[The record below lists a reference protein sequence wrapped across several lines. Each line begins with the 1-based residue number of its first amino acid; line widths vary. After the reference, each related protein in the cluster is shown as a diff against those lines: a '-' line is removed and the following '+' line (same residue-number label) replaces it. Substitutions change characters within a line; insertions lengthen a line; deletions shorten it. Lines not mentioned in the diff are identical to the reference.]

1 MTQLILDTE
10 GYNITLPESI
20 KGGYTVERRPLSVDV
35 EMVTGRVVRELRG
48 SVWVLSYQY
57 GYFSDADKNALI
69 AACEK
74 GRAQAIT
81 CGFLTPESSGAL
93 TYSQFIVTN
102 FKYPTFFWSRTAE
115 KNGTAATVPM
125 WGDFTVELR
134 EVKPSD

>member
-20 KGGYTVERRPLSVDV
+20 KGGYRAERLPLSVDV
-35 EMVTGRVVRELRG
+35 EMITGRLVRELRG
-48 SVWVLSYQY
+48 SVWTVAYQY

-74 GRAQAIT
+74 GRREPIT
-81 CGFLTPESSGAL
+81 CGFLAPESSGAL

-102 FKYPTFFWSRTAE
+102 FKYPTFFWSRLKEANSETVP
-115 KNGTAATVPM
+115 VPM
-125 WGDFTVELR
+125 WGDFSVELR
-134 EVKPSD
+134 EVEPSD